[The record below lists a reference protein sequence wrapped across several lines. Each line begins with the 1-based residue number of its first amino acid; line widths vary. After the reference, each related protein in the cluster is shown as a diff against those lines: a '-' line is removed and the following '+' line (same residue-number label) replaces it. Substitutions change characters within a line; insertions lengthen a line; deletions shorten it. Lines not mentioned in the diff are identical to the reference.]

1 MLLEGRNLL
10 DLLPCLLSVFLYGND
25 WKKGKE
31 VP

>member
-10 DLLPCLLSVFLYGND
+10 DLLPCLLSVFLHGND
-25 WKKGKE
+25 WKKVKE